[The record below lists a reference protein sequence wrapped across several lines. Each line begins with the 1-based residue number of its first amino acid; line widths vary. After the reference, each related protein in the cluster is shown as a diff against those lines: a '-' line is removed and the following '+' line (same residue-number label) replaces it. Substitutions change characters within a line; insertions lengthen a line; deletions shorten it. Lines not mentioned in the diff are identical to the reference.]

1 MDDKNKHGQGQGSQQ
16 DLKDDRNREET
27 GKPMQLDE
35 EKKKQQQ
42 KPGFDEKQKP
52 GMSQGG
58 QQQGGQQQGGQ
69 HQGGQGQTGHG
80 QGGSQ
85 QGGQQR

>member
-1 MDDKNKHGQGQGSQQ
+1 MDDKSKQGQGAQQ
-16 DLKDDRNREET
+16 DQKDDRNREET

-35 EKKKQQQ
+35 KDK
-42 KPGFDEKQKP
+42 KP
-52 GMSQGG
+52 GMGQGG
-58 QQQGGQQQGGQ
+58 QHGQQGGQ

-85 QGGQQR
+85 QGGQKR